1 MMIFPSN
8 GAFMDWQAAGDWPG
22 GTPGRNPSL
31 PEVLAAFGHGGA
43 WAAAAPSARLAAV
56 LDAAAGPGGTYEGAD
71 ADALTGIVRGWA
83 AVESWAAAGM
93 MGALQAM
100 MRDDDAGRPMLQ
112 RRTDLPGGW
121 DDSLNYEIAAALS
134 MGPQSAGNLARLAW
148 ALGMRLPGIGR
159 LLADGTLTR
168 SKARLVAQV
177 FEPLD
182 EDEAV
187 RAEALIVGE
196 LEGKT
201 YPQVE
206 RLACRAAL
214 AVAPDV
220 AERRRNKA
228 ERAARVT
235 VFREEAGTAGLSGRD
250 LPAAEALA
258 GHANVVAR
266 ARVYVASGAFPGE
279 TTGRLQAQAYLD
291 LLGGVPAADRIAFAA
306 AADAESQ
313 EPPEEPEEPEEPDES
328 GAGHGEPGPS
338 GGGAAPDGPGRYCDA
353 DWPGGDDDDDDD
365 IPDIDSDCDSDSDD
379 VDIPDIDSEDDDDRD
394 PDADGDD
401 GRDPDLDGD
410 GPDRRI
416 GGGRD
421 PDGDDSRDP
430 DLGGD
435 DGDGP
440 DPGSGGGHTPSLPH
454 APVFAVAEVTVPLVT
469 LQRRAERAG
478 DSRLLG
484 PLDPALARHLAA
496 AAARS
501 PHSRWEITVVDGCGY
516 ATGNGIARAAPGRR
530 QPPGGRPGTAPGPGS
545 APGALPARVNITVTE
560 TLLRQLA
567 QAAQPRS
574 GAPPGDWQ
582 LIPET
587 SGTWTLT
594 LPGGRQL
601 TVRFDVVPTHD
612 CDHRYQTSAYQPGER
627 LRRLV
632 QVRDHECTFPT
643 CSRAAHQSDFEH
655 AVPFDKGGKTDACNA
670 GMRSRR
676 CHRVKQSPG
685 WTLTQPKPGWHHW
698 TTPTGRTYIQEPWRY
713 IA

>member
-1 MMIFPSN
+1 
-8 GAFMDWQAAGDWPG
+8 MDWQAAGDWQG
-22 GTPGRNPSL
+22 GTPGHNPSL

-43 WAAAAPSARLAAV
+43 WAAAAPSAGLAAV
-56 LDAAAGPGGTYEGAD
+56 LEATAGPGGTYESAD

-93 MGALQAM
+93 MGALRAM

-187 RAEALIVGE
+187 RAEALIVGD
-196 LEGKT
+196 LVGKT

-266 ARVYVASGAFPGE
+266 ARVYAASGAFPGE

-313 EPPEEPEEPEEPDES
+313 EPPEEEPDEPDEPGAVDS
-328 GAGHGEPGPS
+328 GRGEPGPS
-338 GGGAAPDGPGRYCDA
+338 GGGPTPDAPGRYRDA
-353 DWPGGDDDDDDD
+353 DWPGGDRDDEEDDDDGDDDDD
-365 IPDIDSDCDSDSDD
+365 
-379 VDIPDIDSEDDDDRD
+379 VPDIDSEDDDDRD
-394 PDADGDD
+394 PDDGGGSRGPDLAGDGADRGSS
-401 GRDPDLDGD
+401 GARDPGETEV
-410 GPDRRI
+410 PQ
-416 GGGRD
+416 
-421 PDGDDSRDP
+421 
-430 DLGGD
+430 
-435 DGDGP
+435 
-440 DPGSGGGHTPSLPH
+440 
-454 APVFAVAEVTVPLVT
+454 APVSAVAEVTVPLVT

-496 AAARS
+496 AAARC

-516 ATGNGIARAAPGRR
+516 ATGNGIARPAPGRR
-530 QPPGGRPGTAPGPGS
+530 QPPGGKPGTASGPGS
-545 APGALPARVNITVTE
+545 VPGALPARVNITVTE

-582 LIPET
+582 LTPET

-612 CDHRYQTSAYQPGER
+612 CDHRYQSGAYQPGER

-643 CSRAAHQSDFEH
+643 CSRAAHESDFEH

-685 WTLTQPKPGWHHW
+685 WTVTQPKPGWHQW